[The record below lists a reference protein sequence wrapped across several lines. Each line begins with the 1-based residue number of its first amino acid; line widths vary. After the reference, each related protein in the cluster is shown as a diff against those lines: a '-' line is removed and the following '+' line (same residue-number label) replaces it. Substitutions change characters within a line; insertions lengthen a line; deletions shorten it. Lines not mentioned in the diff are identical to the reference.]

1 MILMILVIKI
11 NVSNWKQ
18 WGQFIWLNMASF
30 QEFMVTDYESKS
42 FKDQK
47 VSGLN
52 EVSLKGSDD

>member
-18 WGQFIWLNMASF
+18 CGQFIWLNMASF

-42 FKDQK
+42 LKDQK